1 MEETV
6 TGNATKNDA
15 GLLKHLS
22 RTYEVRIS
30 LKGSLGELRMDDRM
44 MTKTLLWLLGYA
56 SKI

>member
-1 MEETV
+1 MEEAV
-6 TGNATKNDA
+6 TENATKNDA

-22 RTYEVRIS
+22 RTYEARIS
-30 LKGSLGELRMDDRM
+30 LKDSLEELRMDDRI